1 MTEHNFDEIIE
12 RRGTQCIKHDFNLD
26 YFGSDDIIPMWV
38 ADMDFRTPD
47 FVMEAIR
54 KRAEHD
60 IMGYTKRSAGFFQ
73 AIVDW
78 YERRQNWP
86 IKTDWIVFTPGIVP
100 ALHFSV
106 RAFTSP
112 GDKIVIQPPVYHPFF
127 SVIEGNQREILINP
141 LKLRKGKYY
150 MDLDNLV
157 DQLDDRVKLILL
169 CHPHNP
175 VGREWTPEELIELA
189 KICRKNNIMI
199 VSDEIH
205 SDLIL
210 PGQKHSPLA
219 ALSPVFS
226 EITITCLAP
235 SKTFNLAGLSTSVV
249 VISDPLKRKVFSK
262 EIETAH
268 LWVGNIFGNIALEA
282 AYRYGDSWLDQLM
295 NYLLNNFKI
304 LDFYLKHYIP
314 DIKLVWPEATYLA
327 WLDMRG
333 LNLDDAALKDF
344 MIHKA
349 GLGCNDGNAFGTGG
363 QGFQRMNI
371 ACPKTVL
378 NKSLDQLR
386 HAVNHL

>member
-1 MTEHNFDEIIE
+1 MTEYNFDEIIE
-12 RRGTQCIKHDFNLD
+12 RHGTQCIKHDFNHE
-26 YFGSDDIIPMWV
+26 YFGTDDIIPMWV

-54 KRAEHD
+54 KRTEHE
-60 IMGYTKRSAGFFQ
+60 IMGYTKRPRSFFQ
-73 AIVDW
+73 AIIDW
-78 YERRQNWP
+78 YKRRQNWSIEP
-86 IKTDWIVFTPGIVP
+86 DWIVFTPGIVP

-112 GDKIVIQPPVYHPFF
+112 GDKIIIQPPVYHPFF
-127 SVIEGNQREILINP
+127 SVIEENQREILINP

-150 MDLDNLV
+150 MDLDNLKN
-157 DQLDDRVKLILL
+157 QLDDQVKLILL

-175 VGREWTPEELIELA
+175 VGRNWTPEELTELA
-189 KICRKNNIMI
+189 NICLEKNIVI

-210 PGQKHSPLA
+210 PGQKHVPLA
-219 ALSPVFS
+219 AISPAFS
-226 EITITCLAP
+226 EITITCIAP

-249 VISDPLKRKVFSK
+249 VISDSMKRKVFRK
-262 EIETAH
+262 EIETSH

-282 AYRYGDSWLDQLM
+282 AYRNGDGWLDQLM

-304 LDFYLKHYIP
+304 LDHYLKQFIP
-314 DIKLVWPEATYLA
+314 EIKLIWPEATYLA
-327 WLDMRG
+327 WLDMHG
-333 LNLDDAALKDF
+333 LKIDEAALKDF

-349 GLGCNDGNAFGTGG
+349 GLGCNDGPAFGPGG

-371 ACPKTVL
+371 ACPKAVL